1 MLTKSLK
8 HFVLAMIL
16 LATIAMPVLVY
27 AKGSAKAAKAANAE
41 VAAKAKAA
49 EIAAATTANA
59 NDTVNYEDPNLA
71 MTSAFVSENVQNCLR
86 GDNQTGTA
94 DGCIS
99 SHGLNKVVNGNS
111 GEVYIVHSGD
121 PDSTRA
127 PSSTKSIGK

>member
-1 MLTKSLK
+1 MLIKPLK
-8 HFVLAMIL
+8 QLVLSMIL
-16 LATIAMPVLVY
+16 LVAVAMPVLVY
-27 AKGSAKAAKAANAE
+27 AKGSAKAAKAANTE
-41 VAAKAKAA
+41 VVANN
-49 EIAAATTANA
+49 ANA
-59 NDTVNYEDPNLA
+59 NDAVNANSTGTINYDDPNLA

-111 GEVYIVHSGD
+111 GEVYVVRSGD

-127 PSSTKSIGK
+127 PSSTKSVGK